1 MRMGSGGRQHAG
13 AHPPQE
19 SSHRASQGARHK
31 LVRASDRPIQ
41 AFRSVS
47 ICVNST
53 QICVKTA
60 HSCGQNAQDCAY
72 DAQMLS
78 RRITSADLAAVGRVD
93 RHRLRNLLKDLPE
106 FAARPANERVAIEY
120 TRHDLAVV
128 AVLCE
133 LERMGLRKDAI
144 ARWVTPI
151 QQALSGPRSMNAPQL
166 LLTSEPAQASLG
178 DEHSLLRAGM
188 VVDLDKILRLV
199 DTHCAGV
206 DGGRESQ
213 RDLEFGPVS
222 VGRTTPSTDQ
232 PRARRHG

>member
-1 MRMGSGGRQHAG
+1 M
-13 AHPPQE
+13 
-19 SSHRASQGARHK
+19 K
-31 LVRASDRPIQ
+31 
-41 AFRSVS
+41 
-47 ICVNST
+47 ST
-53 QICVKTA
+53 QICVDA
-60 HSCGQNAQDCAY
+60 AQGCGRDAQNCGY

-106 FAARPANERVAIEY
+106 FAARPVNERVAIEY
-120 TRHDLAVV
+120 TRHDLVVV

-144 ARWVTPI
+144 GPWVTPI

-166 LLTSEPAQASLG
+166 LLTFEPMQALLS
-178 DEHSLLRAGM
+178 DEHSLLSAGM

-199 DTHCAGV
+199 DSHCAGV

-222 VGRTTPSTDQ
+222 VGPMKFSTNQ
-232 PRARRHG
+232 SRAFRHG

>member
-1 MRMGSGGRQHAG
+1 MPETGIDLNSLNSRNRC
-13 AHPPQE
+13 
-19 SSHRASQGARHK
+19 ASQGR
-31 LVRASDRPIQ
+31 SINFRPPAIDPDN
-41 AFRSVS
+41 RSAGY
-47 ICVNST
+47 ICVISKQIRVKIA
-53 QICVKTA
+53 QICSRDA
-60 HSCGQNAQDCAY
+60 QSCGY

-78 RRITSADLAAVGRVD
+78 HRITSADLAAVGRVD

-106 FAARPANERVAIEY
+106 FAVRPTNERVAIEY
-120 TRHDLAVV
+120 TQHDLAVV

-151 QQALSGPRSMNAPQL
+151 QQVLSGPRSMNAPQL
-166 LLTSEPAQASLG
+166 LLTSEPTQASLG
-178 DEHSLLRAGM
+178 DEHGLLGAGI

-199 DTHCAGV
+199 DRHCAGV

-222 VGRTTPSTDQ
+222 VERKNSTTNQS
-232 PRARRHG
+232 RARRHG